1 MATTSTTADDYDD
14 EFAAEEDVNCE
25 FTMTT
30 RPEVMGAA
38 MQALVGNALFDFEH
52 VHRFSQLAPGYL
64 VANFINVQDPVATVF
79 DAAHPPPNP
88 YTGNLASAKVP
99 VVVRTTNRADRLRWR
114 WATTCA
120 RLCASTGAFLAR
132 LSAPFRWGT
141 RPVWAHC
148 MCVPRRSCAV
158 PAGHTICGDVV
169 AGTTRTR

>member
-88 YTGNLASAKVP
+88 YTGNLASAKIALALGYYVCKIVRKHGGVP
-99 VVVRTTNRADRLRWR
+99 
-114 WATTCA
+114 
-120 RLCASTGAFLAR
+120 GAVIGT
-132 LSAPFRWGT
+132 LSVGNPPCVGT
-141 RPVWAHC
+141 LYVCP
-148 MCVPRRSCAV
+148 
-158 PAGHTICGDVV
+158 
-169 AGTTRTR
+169 